1 MGENG
6 KALMNLNW
14 ASSNRPTGLTSRK
27 YKDNNWFGAMY
38 TYAIAWGCLIPYHP
52 DDMEDSDPKKKE
64 IASLYVSHFASSHSP
79 HYGLYAVEVRHDFV
93 EYTTMGKTD
102 HRHSH
107 PTRSDP
113 LVFLVSG

>member
-6 KALMNLNW
+6 TAVSNLNW
-14 ASSNRPTGLTSRK
+14 ASEDKIIGLTSRK

-64 IASLYVSHFASSHSP
+64 IASLYVYFVRIISSSTS
-79 HYGLYAVEVRHDFV
+79 L
-93 EYTTMGKTD
+93 
-102 HRHSH
+102 
-107 PTRSDP
+107 P
-113 LVFLVSG
+113 LIIITPPLIATNIP